1 MDSELQKRLLA
12 TFRVETR
19 ERLET
24 ISSSLIDLE
33 RGPSADLEQELIEAV
48 FRETHSLK
56 GAARSVGIA
65 AIETVSHGLESLFSA
80 LKRREIP
87 LVPPVFDLMH
97 VSIDLIGR
105 LLPSLE
111 SAPTPEEKEQVRA
124 LNQRLQRAA
133 QGQHSPVVADKAALP
148 PAVPEE
154 AATEK
159 SVPPK
164 TVRVATEK
172 LDAVLQQIEGMLTA
186 KLAAAQQVEELR
198 EVGRNLAMWDNEW
211 KKILPAFRR
220 LRRIRQADGTEG
232 DQYGTIFE
240 FLDRNQAT
248 VRGVAHRLAQLT
260 KTAELD
266 HHHLGGM
273 VEAVLDDVRDALML
287 PFSSVQ
293 SFLAKS
299 ARDLARDR
307 GKTVTL
313 VTEGASVE
321 IDRRILEEMKDPLLH
336 LIRNSTD
343 HGIESPDVRKRQGK
357 PPAGT
362 ITISLALVSDNRVE
376 IVVADDGAGIDCD
389 RLVRTAIDAGLVAPE
404 EAERM
409 TAAERLNLVFVSGLS
424 TSPLIDDISGRGLGL
439 AIAREK
445 TASLGGTMTVMT
457 VVGEGTTFR
466 ISLPLTLST
475 FRGVL
480 VEVAGQ
486 LFVVPTADVQLVTR
500 RKNDAIATIENRE
513 TIDLAGQHL
522 SFVRLRDILG
532 LRQPVPLAE
541 NDYVPLFVLAADT
554 DRIAFGVDRVVGE
567 QEVVVKGLGKQLRRV
582 RNFSGSTVLGNGRV
596 VPILNSRELARSAVQ
611 AAAAGAVSSQAAP
624 GTTDRKAVLVVE
636 DSITSRI
643 LLKNILEG
651 AGYRTLTAVD
661 GSEALTQLRI
671 EPVDLVVSDVDM
683 PRMNGFELTSRIRE
697 SRELADLPVV
707 LVTSLDSREDRERG
721 IDAGANAYIV
731 KSSFDQSNLLDV
743 VRRLI

>member
-33 RGPSADLEQELIEAV
+33 RGPSADQEQELIEAV

-80 LKRREIP
+80 LKRREIS
-87 LVPPVFDLMH
+87 LASQVFDLMH
-97 VSIDLIGR
+97 QSIDLIGR
-105 LLPSLE
+105 LLPALE
-111 SAPTPEEKEQVRA
+111 SGSSAGVNEQVRA

-133 QGQHSPVVADKAALP
+133 QGQPATAPGKPSPPAPVVHEE
-148 PAVPEE
+148 PAGEKPE
-154 AATEK
+154 
-159 SVPPK
+159 PPK

-186 KLAAAQQVEELR
+186 KLAAAQQAEELR
-198 EVGRNLAMWDNEW
+198 EIGRNLALWDNEW
-211 KKILPAFRR
+211 KKILPVFRR
-220 LRRIRQADGTEG
+220 LQRIRQADGTEG

-248 VRGVAHRLAQLT
+248 VRGVAHRLTQLT

-343 HGIESPDVRKRQGK
+343 HGIESPDERKRKGK

-362 ITISLALVSDNRVE
+362 IAISLALVSDNRVE

-389 RLVRTAIDAGLVAPE
+389 RLVRTAVDAGLVAPE

-409 TAAERLNLVFVSGLS
+409 TATERLNLAFTSGLS

-439 AIAREK
+439 AIARER

-500 RKNDAIATIENRE
+500 RKNDAIATVENRE

-541 NDYVPLFVLAADT
+541 SDYVPLFVLAADT

-582 RNFSGSTVLGNGRV
+582 RNFSGSTVLRNGRV

-611 AAAAGAVSSQAAP
+611 AAAAGAVPSQSAP

-661 GSEALTQLRI
+661 GSEALAQLRT

>member
-1 MDSELQKRLLA
+1 MDSELQKKLIA
-12 TFRVETR
+12 TFRIETR

-24 ISSSLIDLE
+24 IGTSLIELE
-33 RGPSADLEQELIEAV
+33 RGPAVDQEQDLIEAV

-65 AIETVSHGLESLFSA
+65 PIEAVSHGLENVFSA
-80 LKRREIP
+80 LKRREIS
-87 LVPPVFDLMH
+87 LAPPIFDLMH
-97 VSIDLIGR
+97 MTIDLIGR
-105 LLPSLE
+105 LLPDLE
-111 SAPTPEEKEQVRA
+111 SGPSPEEKEQVRT
-124 LNQRLQRAA
+124 LNLRLQRAA
-133 QGQHSPVVADKAALP
+133 QGQHSPAPEKPAPSPAAQ
-148 PAVPEE
+148 EE
-154 AATEK
+154 AVIER
-159 SVPPK
+159 SVPPR

-172 LDAVLQQIEGMLTA
+172 LDAVLQQTEGMLTA
-186 KLAAAQQVEELR
+186 KLAAAQQAEELR
-198 EVGRNLAMWDNEW
+198 EVGRNLALWDNEW
-211 KKILPAFRR
+211 KKVQPVFRR
-220 LRRIRQADGTEG
+220 LRRVRQADGTEG
-232 DQYGTIFE
+232 DQYGVLFE
-240 FLDRNQAT
+240 FLDRNHAT
-248 VRGVAHRLAQLT
+248 VHGLAHRLAQLT

-287 PFSSVQ
+287 PFSAVQ
-293 SFLAKS
+293 PFLAKS
-299 ARDLARDR
+299 VRDLARDR

-313 VTEGASVE
+313 ATEGASVE

-336 LIRNSTD
+336 LIRNSID
-343 HGIESPDVRKRQGK
+343 HGIESPDERKRQGK
-357 PPAGT
+357 PPVGT
-362 ITISLALVSDNRVE
+362 IAISLALVSGNRVE
-376 IVVADDGAGIDCD
+376 IVVADDGAGIDCGP
-389 RLVRTAIDAGLVAPE
+389 LVRTAVDAGLVAPD

-409 TAAERLNLVFVSGLS
+409 TAAEQLDLVFASGLS

-439 AIAREK
+439 AIARDR
-445 TASLGGTMTVMT
+445 TASLGGTLSVTT

-513 TIDLAGQHL
+513 TIDVAGQHL

-611 AAAAGAVSSQAAP
+611 AAAVGAVPSQAAT
-624 GTTDRKAVLVVE
+624 GTTDRKTVLVVE
-636 DSITSRI
+636 DSITART
-643 LLKNILEG
+643 LLKNILES
-651 AGYRTLTAVD
+651 AGYRVLTTVD
-661 GSEALTQLRI
+661 GVEALAQLRT
-671 EPVDLVVSDVDM
+671 EPLDLVVSDVDM

-697 SRELADLPVV
+697 SRELAGLPVV

-731 KSSFDQSNLLDV
+731 KSSFDQSNLLAV

>member
-24 ISSSLIDLE
+24 IGTSLIDLE

-56 GAARSVGIA
+56 GAARSVGIV
-65 AIETVSHGLESLFSA
+65 AIETVSHGLESVFSA
-80 LKRREIP
+80 LKRREIS
-87 LVPPVFDLMH
+87 LAPPVFDLMH
-97 VSIDLIGR
+97 ASIDLIGR

-111 SAPTPEEKEQVRA
+111 AAPIPEENEQVRA
-124 LNQRLQRAA
+124 LNQRLVRAA
-133 QGQHSPVVADKAALP
+133 KGQYPPPPEKTALP
-148 PAVPEE
+148 PAEREE
-154 AATEK
+154 TTIEK
-159 SVPPK
+159 SAPPK
-164 TVRVATEK
+164 TVRIATEK
-172 LDAVLQQIEGMLTA
+172 LDAVLQQTEGMLTA

-198 EVGRNLAMWDNEW
+198 EVGRSLALWDNEW
-211 KKILPAFRR
+211 KKVQPVFRR
-220 LRRIRQADGTEG
+220 LRRLRQADGIDG
-232 DQYGTIFE
+232 DQYGVLFE
-240 FLDRNQAT
+240 FLDRNHAT
-248 VRGVAHRLAQLT
+248 VHGLTHRLAQIT

-287 PFSSVQ
+287 PFASV
-293 SFLAKS
+293 LPILEKS
-299 ARDLARDR
+299 VRDLARDR
-307 GKTVTL
+307 GKTVRL
-313 VTEGASVE
+313 ATEGASVE

-336 LIRNSTD
+336 LIRKCID
-343 HGIESPDVRKRQGK
+343 HGIESPDERMRQEK
-357 PPAGT
+357 PPVGT
-362 ITISLALVSDNRVE
+362 ITIALTLVSGNRVE
-376 IVVADDGAGIDCD
+376 IIVADDGAGIDTEL
-389 RLVRTAIDAGLVAPE
+389 LVRTAVDAGLVAPE
-404 EAERM
+404 ETERM
-409 TAAERLNLVFVSGLS
+409 TATERLNLAFASGLS

-439 AIAREK
+439 AIARER
-445 TASLGGTMTVMT
+445 TASLGGTMSVMT
-457 VVGEGTTFR
+457 SVGKGTTFR

-475 FRGVL
+475 FRGVI

-486 LFVVPTADVQLVTR
+486 LFVVPTTDVQLVSR
-500 RKNDAIATIENRE
+500 RKKEAIATVENRE

-532 LRQPVPLAE
+532 LPQPAPLAE
-541 NDYVPLFVLAADT
+541 NDYVPLFVLAADAG
-554 DRIAFGVDRVVGE
+554 RIAFGVDRVVGE
-567 QEVVVKGLGKQLRRV
+567 QEVVVKGLGKQLRHV

-596 VPILNSRELARSAVQ
+596 VPILNSRELAGSAVQ
-611 AAAAGAVSSQAAP
+611 AATAGTRAIV
-624 GTTDRKAVLVVE
+624 GTAERKSVLVVE
-636 DSITSRI
+636 DSITSRT

-661 GSEALTQLRI
+661 GVEALNLLKTD
-671 EPVDLVVSDVDM
+671 PVDLVVSDVDM
-683 PRMNGFELTSRIRE
+683 PRMDGFELTSRIRE
-697 SRELADLPVV
+697 SREFAALPVV